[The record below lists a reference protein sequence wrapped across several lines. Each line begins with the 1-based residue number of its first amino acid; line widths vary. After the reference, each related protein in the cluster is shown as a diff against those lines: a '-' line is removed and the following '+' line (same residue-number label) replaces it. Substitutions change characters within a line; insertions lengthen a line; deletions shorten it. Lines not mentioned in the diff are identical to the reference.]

1 MIVKL
6 LKNSSIIKQ
15 IILYG
20 FIGVLSSGL
29 DLLVFKLLT
38 SMGINIYVSN
48 FISINIG
55 IICSFLLNSHFNFKL
70 TDRILNRGLKF
81 FIIGYCGL
89 VLSMV
94 IVCIGENIFYIDE
107 LIIKLISIFIV
118 SAFQFVLNKLVTFKG
133 EK

>member
-1 MIVKL
+1 MMVKL
-6 LKNSSIIKQ
+6 LKNDSIIKQ

-20 FIGVLSSGL
+20 FIGAISSGL

-38 SMGINIYVSN
+38 NTGMNIYVSN

-55 IICSFLLNSHFNFKL
+55 IVCSFLLNSHFNFKL
-70 TDRILNRGLKF
+70 TDRILNRGLNF

-89 VLSMV
+89 ALSMV
-94 IVCIGENIFYIDE
+94 IVYLGGNFFHIDE
-107 LIIKLISIFIV
+107 LITKLISIFIV

>member
-1 MIVKL
+1 MVAKL

-29 DLLVFKLLT
+29 DLLVFKLL
-38 SMGINIYVSN
+38 MDVGINIYVSN

-94 IVCIGENIFYIDE
+94 IVYIGKNIFYIDE
-107 LIIKLISIFIV
+107 LITKLISIFIV

>member
-1 MIVKL
+1 MVAKL

-38 SMGINIYVSN
+38 GMGINIYVSN